1 MRSLLRVGHELPATH
16 RPELSTELFYRALFA
31 APKKDSVAGLRSL
44 SNLGMAYSQ
53 RRMPV
58 YAVRALTQAVTLD
71 KALASVSKLRPLP
84 YPPGF
89 LSSPAPQPL
98 RGSQQELREPS
109 RPQGGAAD
117 GDSDT
122 LSEADPFHGAND
134 EDEAVCARAADPRAK
149 RRQGAHDVAIDN
161 GIVKA
166 ADYAWLHERPAE
178 VILMYTEAVS
188 IYVSVEGRK
197 EAVQLRSWIA
207 AARTRARGRVRG
219 GAHGQSLSR
228 TGAPL
233 DPHACNPRATAHHC
247 SARDTVAGP
256 TPIAIHR
263 RT

>member
-44 SNLGMAYSQ
+44 SSLGMAYSQ

-122 LSEADPFHGAND
+122 LSQADPFHGAND
-134 EDEAVCARAADPRAK
+134 EDEADMFMVCARAADPRAK

-188 IYVSVEGRK
+188 IYALGGGGGPRRHRAPRRSAETG
-197 EAVQLRSWIA
+197 LR
-207 AARTRARGRVRG
+207 
-219 GAHGQSLSR
+219 LS
-228 TGAPL
+228 
-233 DPHACNPRATAHHC
+233 
-247 SARDTVAGP
+247 
-256 TPIAIHR
+256 
-263 RT
+263 